1 MTTFVRFHSEAG
13 TSATGSTVATSLA
26 ATVSAGNTLIA
37 VTSNAGSTA
46 EGGASGP
53 ASLSVPGGESASWVL
68 LVNEGLTF
76 GSGDSRGN
84 VAIWALVTTVPWTS
98 GYSVVGTWS
107 GAPGATTKT
116 IAISEMS
123 GVSLTELGE
132 DGSSLN
138 ENTSSA
144 ITAAVGT
151 VLQAGDVTLQ
161 AGFSLSGPLTESNGG
176 TAAGARYALN
186 TVASLGGGSSRLYAA
201 AHVMTSS
208 GSRSAT
214 YTPSY
219 GTPRGVTLVALKA
232 INYAPNA
239 PTLTSM
245 ADGGTV
251 NRGLTQRASH
261 LFSDPNAADTQS
273 KFDLRYRIVGAPAW
287 TTITQ
292 VTPNQF
298 YDFAAGALAAGD
310 YERQVRTYDS
320 VGVVGPY
327 STSGF
332 FTAADATDGPTITDP
347 VNGETIILPVNA
359 FTWSA
364 PDQDAYQ
371 VRKVADDALSPGTP
385 DTSTVYYDS
394 GEVIDTTTRTVQL
407 DFPVNGRTEH
417 LQVRVKFDDLWSDW
431 ASIVV
436 DVDYSPPP
444 TPTVELSTDIAT
456 GSLLVTI
463 TNPAPTGENP
473 AASYNDV
480 YVDDGNGEERRATA
494 VPPNTSWR
502 YWLPVSGRDYSTA
515 IRVVAVAASGATASS
530 V

>member
-1 MTTFVRFHSEAG
+1 MTSFIKIHSQTGGSG
-13 TSATGSTVATSLA
+13 TTVSTSL
-26 ATVSAGNTLIA
+26 TSTIPIGRTLIA
-37 VTSNAGSTA
+37 VAQSAGSDVT
-46 EGGASGP
+46 GTSASAP
-53 ASLSVPGGESASWVL
+53 SSLTKPVGESATWTKVGELTGGTASGQYPANASVWAIITTTPWPSGTSVTATSSNADHRALSLSEFEGVSTTVVGTDIDGTNESPLSEETISVDTGPVL
-68 LVNEGLTF
+68 SDGDVAIVLGLLQFPGGSVTETYGGTATISSNPAIATIQPNSSRYIATGRAYMISGPGNRTAAWTRDEQAKSLLTF
-76 GSGDSRGN
+76 G
-84 VAIWALVTTVPWTS
+84 L
-98 GYSVVGTWS
+98 
-107 GAPGATTKT
+107 
-116 IAISEMS
+116 
-123 GVSLTELGE
+123 L
-132 DGSSLN
+132 
-138 ENTSSA
+138 
-144 ITAAVGT
+144 
-151 VLQAGDVTLQ
+151 
-161 AGFSLSGPLTESNGG
+161 
-176 TAAGARYALN
+176 ALN
-186 TVASLGGGSSRLYAA
+186 Y
-201 AHVMTSS
+201 
-208 GSRSAT
+208 
-214 YTPSY
+214 P
-219 GTPRGVTLVALKA
+219 
-232 INYAPNA
+232 PNA

-251 NRGLTQRASH
+251 NRGITQRASH
-261 LFSDPNAADTQS
+261 LFSDPVPSDSQS
-273 KFDLRYRIVGAPAW
+273 KFDLRYRLIGAPTW
-287 TTITQ
+287 TTVTQ
-292 VTPNQF
+292 TTPNQF
-298 YDFAAGALAAGD
+298 YDFPAGSLAAGD

-332 FTAADATDGPTITDP
+332 FTAADAPNGPTITDP
-347 VNGETIILPVNA
+347 VNGETIILPTNA
-359 FTWSA
+359 FSWSA

-371 VRKVADDALSPGTP
+371 VRKVADDTEDPGTP

-417 LQVRVKFDDLWSDW
+417 LQVRVKFDDLWSEW

-444 TPTVELSTDIAT
+444 TPLVELSTDIAT

-463 TNPAPTGENP
+463 TNPAPTGEDP

-515 IRVVAVAASGATASS
+515 IRVVAVASSGATASS